1 MPNPKH
7 YQLYAFSIL
16 VRKEIAD
23 HIRSWKF
30 IILLAIIGLTCVA
43 SLYTAL
49 SALKNTAPAPNDPDA
64 AFFFLKIFT
73 TSDGTMPSF
82 HLFVGFL
89 GPLLG
94 ICLGFDAVNAEF
106 NGRTLGRILSQ
117 PIHRDYFLNAKFI
130 GALSVI
136 ASLFVALILF
146 TVGAAT
152 LLVGFPPSWAECNR
166 LMLFTLLTVVY
177 IAFWLNLSIL
187 FSVRFRHTATSALVA
202 IAIWL
207 FFTVF
212 YPIILNIVAKSLQPN
227 TYASEAE
234 IMQYQHAML
243 TLMRFAPSQLYS
255 DGTNMLLM
263 PSIRSLGPLHMEQLQ
278 GAIPSPLPLWESIK
292 VAWSQMVALIAC
304 TIICFAASY
313 YFFMRKEI
321 RCP

>member
-1 MPNPKH
+1 TVLRIFTHIISKEGLQMRISNNNK
-7 YQLYAFSIL
+7 LYALSIL
-16 VRKEIAD
+16 VRKEISD

-30 IILLAIIGLTCVA
+30 IVLLVIILLTCVA
-43 SLYTAL
+43 SLYTSL
-49 SALKNTAPAPNDPDA
+49 QALKNTAPTPNDSDA

-94 ICLGFDAVNAEF
+94 ICLGFDAVNSEF

-130 GALSVI
+130 GALTVI
-136 ASLFVALILF
+136 GSLFASLILL
-146 TVGAAT
+146 TIGTAT
-152 LLVGFPPSWAECNR
+152 LLVGFPPSLIECNR
-166 LMLFTLLTVVY
+166 LFLFTLLTVVY

-212 YPIILNIVAKSLQPN
+212 YPIIINIVAKAVQPN
-227 TYASEAE
+227 PYA
-234 IMQYQHAML
+234 
-243 TLMRFAPSQLYS
+243 
-255 DGTNMLLM
+255 
-263 PSIRSLGPLHMEQLQ
+263 
-278 GAIPSPLPLWESIK
+278 
-292 VAWSQMVALIAC
+292 
-304 TIICFAASY
+304 
-313 YFFMRKEI
+313 
-321 RCP
+321 